1 MERRTIVANRIVK
14 IGVTIVYARSKGQSA
29 AIALIA
35 STLVL
40 AASIAVAWAIM
51 V

>member
-1 MERRTIVANRIVK
+1 
-14 IGVTIVYARSKGQSA
+14 VTIVYARSKGKSA

-40 AASIAVAWAIM
+40 AASIAVAWVTMI
-51 V
+51 